1 MVTLGEETIN
11 TGVFIQLDA
20 GQVFL
25 VTEQMMRFVLVGEP
39 ASNNNNNNGPVVKM
53 IRVAV
58 FASTPLVGD
67 PKITVY
73 ALDDTVDPLQV
84 SATLFY
90 YLKGSQLGSD
100 KETRLIVFL
109 GNLNVFEKC

>member
-1 MVTLGEETIN
+1 M
-11 TGVFIQLDA
+11 
-20 GQVFL
+20 FL

-39 ASNNNNNNGPVVKM
+39 ASNNNNNNTPVVKM

-58 FASTPLVGD
+58 FASTLVGD

-84 SATLFY
+84 STTLFI
-90 YLKGSQLGSD
+90 LSQHSLD
-100 KETRLIVFL
+100 KE
-109 GNLNVFEKC
+109 G